1 MKEKTQDP
9 TLKEVL
15 GLLKLIFKPLN
26 MMLLG
31 AKAHGTL
38 KPQNVLFKNNNEVW
52 LTDLRASN
60 IDMHKIHTFM
70 SPEFLTE
77 INYTKESPIAN
88 EE

>member
-1 MKEKTQDP
+1 MKDKTLDP
-9 TLKEVL
+9 SLKEVV

-26 MMLLG
+26 TMLHG
-31 AKAHGTL
+31 AKAHGNL
-38 KPQNVLFKNNNEVW
+38 KPQTVLFKNKNEVW

-70 SPEFLTE
+70 SPEFQTE
-77 INYTKESPIAN
+77 INYTNEPLLAN